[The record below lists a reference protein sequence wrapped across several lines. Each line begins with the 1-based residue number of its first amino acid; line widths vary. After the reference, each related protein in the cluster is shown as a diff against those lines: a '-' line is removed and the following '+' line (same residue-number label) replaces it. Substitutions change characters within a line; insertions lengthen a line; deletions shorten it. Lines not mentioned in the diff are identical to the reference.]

1 MGDSPVRHYRRL
13 RRLRRSARRWSV
25 FGGTLAGAAAVLAPY
40 HGIGLADAF
49 WAAAAGGSVVLAGWR
64 WADLRALAAQ
74 PPPTPADPE
83 IAAHRARRR
92 IESFV
97 AVLPGGRDALGE
109 LRRQHARTRVRGSA
123 VAAGWRRLDRASVA
137 LQGLA
142 PALGGAG
149 QTAVLEAAVAE
160 RGLRELG
167 ERIAAVERGM
177 RFGSGTTDAVGQT
190 HGALVAQF
198 EQGVT
203 AYEELVGAAAS
214 YVAED
219 GRSTL
224 DHPAIDH
231 LAEATELLRG
241 VAAGFAELRR
251 GPARP
256 DDRAA
261 NGVPG

>member
-1 MGDSPVRHYRRL
+1 MGDLVVRHQRRL

-25 FGGTLAGAAAVLAPY
+25 LGGTLAGAAAVLTPY
-40 HGIGLADAF
+40 AGLGLADAF

-64 WADLRALAAQ
+64 WMDLRALAAQ
-74 PPPTPADPE
+74 PPPGPVAPE
-83 IAAHRARRR
+83 LAAQRARRR

-97 AVLPGGRDALGE
+97 AALPGGPDALAE

-142 PALGGAG
+142 PALGGSG
-149 QTAVLEAAVAE
+149 QAAVLEAAVAE

-167 ERIAAVERGM
+167 ERVAAVERGM
-177 RFGSGTTDAVGQT
+177 RFGHGTADALGQT
-190 HGALVAQF
+190 HTALVAQF

-203 AYEELVGAAAS
+203 AYEELVGAAAT

-224 DHPAIDH
+224 EQPAIDH
-231 LAEATELLRG
+231 LVEATQLLRG
-241 VAAGFAELRR
+241 VAAGFAELRQPTSST
-251 GPARP
+251 G
-256 DDRAA
+256 
-261 NGVPG
+261 